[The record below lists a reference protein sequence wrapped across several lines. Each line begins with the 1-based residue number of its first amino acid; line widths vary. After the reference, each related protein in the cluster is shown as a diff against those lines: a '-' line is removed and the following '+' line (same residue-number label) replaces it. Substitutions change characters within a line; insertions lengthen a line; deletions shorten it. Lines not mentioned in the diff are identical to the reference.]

1 MAIPVVQAK
10 NFSHAWLVS
19 LKPHMQSIRR
29 TYRLC
34 LCNLF
39 WIWPF
44 LTIFTAVTKVS
55 CLVDCGGLLTSLPAS
70 ALVFLILSSQ
80 HPEGPFKMSNHVM
93 PLFRILQWL
102 LPFTKNKSQSTCY
115 IIGAQKYL
123 FTEWSAKSNPLKCI
137 FFYFILLT
145 FYVSFWLLSPLSW
158 TLSSSICSYFFFSLW
173 LVVCLLHGFTSNMN
187 CPINLC

>member
-1 MAIPVVQAK
+1 MVIPVVQVK
-10 NFSHAWLVS
+10 NFSHAWLVL

-29 TYRLC
+29 AYRLY

-44 LTIFTAVTKVS
+44 LTIVTAVTKVS
-55 CLVDCGGLLTSLPAS
+55 CLVDCGSLLTSLPAS

-102 LPFTKNKSQSTCY
+102 LPFTKNKSRSTCY
-115 IIGAQKYL
+115 IIGAQKNICSL
-123 FTEWSAKSNPLKCI
+123 NEVLNQIHSNA
-137 FFYFILLT
+137 FFRFHFADILCVLLT
-145 FYVSFWLLSPLSW
+145 TIPSFLNAL
-158 TLSSSICSYFFFSLW
+158 
-173 LVVCLLHGFTSNMN
+173 LLH
-187 CPINLC
+187 L